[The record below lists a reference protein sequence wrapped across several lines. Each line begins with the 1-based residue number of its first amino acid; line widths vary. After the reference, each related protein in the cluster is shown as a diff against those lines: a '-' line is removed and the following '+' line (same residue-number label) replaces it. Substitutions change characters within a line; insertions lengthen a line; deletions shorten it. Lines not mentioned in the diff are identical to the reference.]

1 MYYKANTSLEFV
13 VNPVDS
19 VRYRLTGLFRENFKS
34 VRSGDTGSAY
44 SVKTSSL
51 LDLGILP
58 RGLFREKT
66 SSLCCLGIQPRGL
79 FRENLKSVL
88 SRDTASWTIP

>member
-13 VNPVDS
+13 VNPEDS

-58 RGLFREKT
+58 RE
-66 SSLCCLGIQPRGL
+66 L

-88 SRDTASWTIP
+88 SRDTASWPLP